1 MIIHGK
7 KRGHWCGLFGQCL
20 EGKRTEGRGIPESRD
35 LCVTDRI
42 LSRFGV
48 RRKKDR

>member
-20 EGKRTEGRGIPESRD
+20 EGKRTEGRGMPESRD
-35 LCVTDRI
+35 LCGTDRI
-42 LSRFGV
+42 LCMFGV